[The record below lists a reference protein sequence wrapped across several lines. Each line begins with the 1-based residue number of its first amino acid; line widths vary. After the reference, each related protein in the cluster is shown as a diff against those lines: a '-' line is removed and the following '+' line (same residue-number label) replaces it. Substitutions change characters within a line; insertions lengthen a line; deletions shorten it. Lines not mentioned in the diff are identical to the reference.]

1 MADKEIYREMG
12 FLKRFA
18 KDSIYSA
25 ASLLREYMGEKPYIL
40 LLSVI
45 VGVFAGL
52 AAVLLRSMTDLFHTI
67 AERIGGD
74 VGTWVLPFLPV
85 AGIFLCVIL
94 VKFLLPNGIY
104 EKSLSCVIVQTS
116 KGTSDIKRR
125 HCWAHIFTSGICV
138 GLGGSAGLEAPIAL
152 TGSAIGS
159 NFSKI
164 VRVGS
169 ETRTL
174 LLACGGA
181 AGISAIFNS
190 PVAGALFACEI
201 LLPSFSVPAL
211 VPLLMSSASAAVVS
225 ELIYGRHPFIELSS
239 GWSTMNLPFYVI
251 LGIVAGFVSS
261 YTIHFAVRI
270 GSFAGKYKNVWL
282 KALVGSLILALMLC
296 FFPGLRGEGYGFIAA
311 LVEGEEFRIMQ
322 GSPFG
327 GVIHGGWVFLLACVS
342 LVLLKV
348 FSSAVTIESGGDGGI
363 FAPSMFIGAFTG
375 FTVARFFN
383 LLFPLFGFDY
393 QLNEVNFLAVGMG
406 GVLAGVMHAPMT
418 GMFLI
423 AEMTGGYELF
433 IPLMI
438 TVALS
443 SFISKRIMKYNV
455 YKSAIAVSG
464 GSPEPNQSSV
474 LMEKVGLRNLVEN
487 NFLSVQPTDTL
498 RNLLKKIMESRRNLF
513 PVLDENG
520 KILGIVTLDD
530 VRPFLLDSNL
540 YDVVLV
546 YDIMQSAGAAL
557 DVNDSLGTATRQFE
571 SSHLWLIPVLENG
584 KYIGF
589 VSKAGVFDKYREML
603 RNKPELF

>member
-1 MADKEIYREMG
+1 MR
-12 FLKRFA
+12 FLKRYA
-18 KDSIYSA
+18 KISIYGTA
-25 ASLLREYMGEKPYIL
+25 LLLREYLGEQPYIL

-45 VGVFAGL
+45 VGVFSGL
-52 AAVLLRSMTDLFHTI
+52 AAVVLKRVTACTHSYADKVSE
-67 AERIGGD
+67 AAGP
-74 VGTWVLPFLPV
+74 WVLPLLPV

-94 VKFLLPNGIY
+94 VRLFLRKEPY
-104 EKSLSCVIVQTS
+104 EKSLSGVIVQTS
-116 KGTSDIKRR
+116 RGTSCVKRY

-159 NFSKI
+159 NFSRL
-164 VRVGS
+164 VRTGA

-211 VPLLMSSASAAVVS
+211 VPLLMASASAAVVS
-225 ELIYGRHPFIELSS
+225 QLLYVEHPFLESS
-239 GWSTMNLPFYVI
+239 SDWNTINLPFYVI
-251 LGIVAGFVSS
+251 LGVVAGLISA

-270 GSFAGKYKNVWL
+270 GAFASKYRNVWL
-282 KALVGSLILALMLC
+282 KALAGSVVLAVML
-296 FFPGLRGEGYGFIAA
+296 FFLPGLRGEGYGFINA
-311 LVEGEEFRIMQ
+311 LVSGSESALMR
-322 GSPFG
+322 GSPLEG
-327 GVIHGGWVFLLACVS
+327 LVTGGWVFLIACIS
-342 LVLLKV
+342 LVLLKI
-348 FSSAVTIESGGDGGI
+348 FSSSATIESGGDGGI
-363 FAPSMFIGAFTG
+363 FAPSMFIGAMTG
-375 FTVARFFN
+375 FCVSRFFN
-383 LLFPLFGFDY
+383 LLFPALGFDY
-393 QLNEVNFLAVGMG
+393 HLNEANFLAVGMG

-423 AEMTGGYELF
+423 AEMTGGYKLF

-464 GSPEPNQSSV
+464 GAPEPNQSAV
-474 LMEKVGLRNLVEN
+474 IMEKVGLRELVEN
-487 NFLSVQPTDTL
+487 NFLPVSPEDTL
-498 RNLLKKIMESRRNLF
+498 RTLLKRIMGSRRNLF
-513 PVLDENG
+513 PVLDDLG
-520 KILGIVTLDD
+520 GIIGIVTLDD
-530 VRPFLLDSNL
+530 VRPYLLNSEL

-546 YDIMQSAGAAL
+546 YDIMKPAGPSL
-557 DVNDSLGTATRQFE
+557 DAGDTLASATRLFE
-571 SSHLWLIPVLENG
+571 STHLWLIPVEDDG

-603 RNKPELF
+603 RNKRELF